1 MASKG
6 QQKQSRGQTTSFM
19 VVDDQQQAGPSR
31 PLMFTLTLMKHLN
44 PPSVASARGEESQ
57 HNISGLPSF
66 FGNLK
71 SVMSFQQID
80 TLQLFLPVNIPVPA
94 TSPPITNASQQEYQ
108 QPAAQP
114 PPPLQSADAKQQPQ
128 YNICQAFNQSF
139 SGPLLLTI

>member
-6 QQKQSRGQTTSFM
+6 QQKQSRGQTTSFI

-31 PLMFTLTLMKHLN
+31 PLMFTLTLTKHLN
-44 PPSVASARGEESQ
+44 PPSVPSATGEESQ
-57 HNISGLPSF
+57 HISGLSSF

-80 TLQLFLPVNIPVPA
+80 TPQLFLPVNIPAPA
-94 TSPPITNASQQEYQ
+94 ASPPITNTSQQEYQ